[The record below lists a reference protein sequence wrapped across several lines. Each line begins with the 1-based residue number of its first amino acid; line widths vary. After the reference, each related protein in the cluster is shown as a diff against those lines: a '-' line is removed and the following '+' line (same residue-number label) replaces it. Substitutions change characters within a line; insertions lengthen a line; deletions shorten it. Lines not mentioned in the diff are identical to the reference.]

1 MNNVKLLH
9 VSETFTVYIICSMR
23 KYSAY
28 SIILMLVV
36 SILTNGLSLSF
47 RGEVFA
53 HELDHIRQALP
64 ADPATHLEYHRNN
77 VSLDDADL
85 DAATHLCLHS
95 GGQYQPFFFNSLP
108 LIPAQESTHV
118 PAVFISSFFP
128 ETIPD
133 LLLRPPRHISIS

>member
-1 MNNVKLLH
+1 
-9 VSETFTVYIICSMR
+9 MR

-28 SIILMLVV
+28 PIIFMLIV

-53 HELDHIRQALP
+53 HELDHVRQSLS
-64 ADPATHLEYHRNN
+64 ADPATHLELHRDN
-77 VSLDDADL
+77 VSWEGVDL

-95 GGQYQPFFFNSLP
+95 AGQYQPFFFHFFP
-108 LIPAQESTHV
+108 LILDVIMTEVMAL
-118 PAVFISSFFP
+118 FISSLIP

-133 LLLRPPRHISIS
+133 LPLRPPRALRLL

>member
-1 MNNVKLLH
+1 
-9 VSETFTVYIICSMR
+9 MR

-28 SIILMLVV
+28 PIIFMLIV

-53 HELDHIRQALP
+53 HELDHVRQSLS
-64 ADPATHLEYHRNN
+64 ADPATHLELHRNN
-77 VSLDDADL
+77 VSWEGVDL

-95 GGQYQPFFFNSLP
+95 AGQYQPCFFHYLP
-108 LIPAQESTHV
+108 LIPDVVVTEV
-118 PAVFISSFFP
+118 MAVFISSLIP

-133 LLLRPPRHISIS
+133 LPLRPPRALRLL

>member
-1 MNNVKLLH
+1 
-9 VSETFTVYIICSMR
+9 MR

-28 SIILMLVV
+28 PIIFMLIV

-53 HELDHIRQALP
+53 HELDHIRQSLS
-64 ADPATHLEYHRNN
+64 ADPATHLELHRNN
-77 VSLDDADL
+77 VSWEGVDL

-95 GGQYQPFFFNSLP
+95 AGQYQPFFFHSFP
-108 LIPAQESTHV
+108 LIPDVVVTEV
-118 PAVFISSFFP
+118 MAVFISSLIP

-133 LLLRPPRHISIS
+133 LPLRPPRALHLL

>member
-1 MNNVKLLH
+1 
-9 VSETFTVYIICSMR
+9 MR

-28 SIILMLVV
+28 PIIFMLIV

-53 HELDHIRQALP
+53 HELDHVRQSLS
-64 ADPATHLEYHRNN
+64 ADPATHLELHRNN
-77 VSLDDADL
+77 VSWEGVDL

-95 GGQYQPFFFNSLP
+95 AGQYQPFFFHSFP
-108 LIPAQESTHV
+108 LIPDVVVTEV
-118 PAVFISSFFP
+118 MAVFVSSLIP

-133 LLLRPPRHISIS
+133 LPLRPPRALRLL

>member
-1 MNNVKLLH
+1 
-9 VSETFTVYIICSMR
+9 MR

-28 SIILMLVV
+28 PIIFMLIV

-53 HELDHIRQALP
+53 HELDHVRQSLS
-64 ADPATHLEYHRNN
+64 ADPATHLELHRNN
-77 VSLDDADL
+77 VSWEGVDL

-95 GGQYQPFFFNSLP
+95 AGQYQPFFFHSFP
-108 LIPAQESTHV
+108 SIPGVIVTEV
-118 PAVFISSFFP
+118 MAVFISSLIP

-133 LLLRPPRHISIS
+133 LPLRPPRPLRLL

>member
-1 MNNVKLLH
+1 
-9 VSETFTVYIICSMR
+9 MR

-28 SIILMLVV
+28 PIIFMLIV

-53 HELDHIRQALP
+53 HELDHVRQSLS
-64 ADPATHLEYHRNN
+64 ADPATHLELHRNN
-77 VSLDDADL
+77 VSWEGVDL

-95 GGQYQPFFFNSLP
+95 AGQYQPFFFHSFP
-108 LIPAQESTHV
+108 LIPVVIVTEV
-118 PAVFISSFFP
+118 MAVFISSLIP

-133 LLLRPPRHISIS
+133 LPLRPPRALRLL

>member
-1 MNNVKLLH
+1 
-9 VSETFTVYIICSMR
+9 MR

-28 SIILMLVV
+28 PIIFMLIV

-53 HELDHIRQALP
+53 HELDHVRQSLST
-64 ADPATHLEYHRNN
+64 DPATHLELHRNN
-77 VSLDDADL
+77 VSWEGVDL

-95 GGQYQPFFFNSLP
+95 AGQYQPFFFHSFP
-108 LIPAQESTHV
+108 LIPDVVVTEV
-118 PAVFISSFFP
+118 MAVFISSLIP

-133 LLLRPPRHISIS
+133 LPLRPPRALRLL

>member
-1 MNNVKLLH
+1 
-9 VSETFTVYIICSMR
+9 
-23 KYSAY
+23 
-28 SIILMLVV
+28 MLIV

-64 ADPATHLEYHRNN
+64 PDPATHLEFHRNI
-77 VSLDDADL
+77 VASDGVDL

-95 GGQYQPFFFNSLP
+95 VGQYQPFFFNSFP
-108 LIPAQESTHV
+108 LIPDQIVTE
-118 PAVFISSFFP
+118 AVTAFISAIIP

-133 LLLRPPRHISIS
+133 LPLRPPRDISRS